1 MSYVYAGYGVTV
13 VALAAYALRIVARE
27 RTLRKRAGSR

>member
-13 VALAAYALRIVARE
+13 VALVGYAGWLLSRARS
-27 RTLRKRAGSR
+27 KRAR